1 MATAK
6 SPWSQ
11 YEGVSYWP
19 NGCDYFYML
28 INYIMQILPFCI
40 SYTIWHT
47 DHISRYPSWFLNGMS
62 FFLARWRLQFHHT
75 EAPMLAWTFPCLS
88 LPAAAHYGST
98 ASPTEVTCHPLPTQ
112 PIQLSTPLS
121 SSLHLL
127 FSVCVVSFKFIFRGS
142 CLPIACCTS
151 CHFVCFWSNV
161 KT

>member
-28 INYIMQILPFCI
+28 INYIMQILPFYI

-62 FFLARWRLQFHHT
+62 CFFGQVKTAISSYRSSNVG
-75 EAPMLAWTFPCLS
+75 MNIS
-88 LPAAAHYGST
+88 LPV
-98 ASPTEVTCHPLPTQ
+98 SPCCSPLRQCHPLPTQ